1 VTEPG
6 SGAYL
11 SRHDDHSLAAPR
23 EPAASGE

>member
-1 VTEPG
+1 VAEAG

-11 SRHDDHSLAAPR
+11 SRHDDHSLAAPL